1 MISTSETAHGDWTVP
16 RSHEDEACSAQ
27 TATAREELA
36 PLPDGTLRRRGLRQA
51 LEDEW
56 VSVAQADSLRAL
68 SDVRANASVG
78 TCVRVLSFH

>member
-1 MISTSETAHGDWTVP
+1 M
-16 RSHEDEACSAQ
+16 
-27 TATAREELA
+27 ELA

-68 SDVRANASVG
+68 SDVRANASIG